1 MLHLGILLVLTSY
14 GVRRS
19 KQNTNFDKPD
29 LFPVSGAMVARCV
42 LIWGPVS
49 VTGASRR
56 DPVIE
61 YFFLN
66 MTWDIPS
73 PVCTHCNKILLSLSG
88 IEPRF
93 LRQRVHYTV
102 YAIPAVGIIPR
113 CISVRLFT
121 GILQLLHRAHT
132 VLFLLQMHRH
142 LLTSCKHCFVNCFP
156 REFL

>member
-1 MLHLGILLVLTSY
+1 MVSDIPNKTQILTNRICFPSQ
-14 GVRRS
+14 VRWWGGAY
-19 KQNTNFDKPD
+19 
-29 LFPVSGAMVARCV
+29 LFGA
-42 LIWGPVS
+42 LFTESVS

-56 DPVIE
+56 DPVIKN
-61 YFFLN
+61 FFLN

-73 PVCTHCNKILLSLSG
+73 PVCEHWDKSLLSLSG

-102 YAIPAVGIIPR
+102 YAIPAVDIISL

-142 LLTSCKHCFVNCFP
+142 LLTFSMHCFVNCFP